1 MENNFDEVLNT
12 FSQLFSKNIEWMLC
26 SFNPKPPE
34 FYRHLNHKTKSVTTS
49 TYSSA
54 HKMLTF
60 QEIREKWKNGVFNK
74 DWNVCCRKISFNIRN
89 GIHEKKISASAFY
102 EESKIVTF
110 EDKSKESESG
120 QKSEVTSR
128 DKFKD
133 SEKDGQKVE
142 VTFEDEFKGSKKD
155 DQATFE
161 DGFRLKKS
169 ELNFNI
175 SVRLQMDSKK
185 LRNYDKVY
193 RKSTYG
199 LEVIFVFKT
208 CSMYFNP

>member
-1 MENNFDEVLNT
+1 MGFLIKIGMCV
-12 FSQLFSKNIEWMLC
+12 
-26 SFNPKPPE
+26 
-34 FYRHLNHKTKSVTTS
+34 
-49 TYSSA
+49 A
-54 HKMLTF
+54 
-60 QEIREKWKNGVFNK
+60 EK
-74 DWNVCCRKISFNIRN
+74 
-89 GIHEKKISASAFY
+89 SASISVMACFNVQRSYNY
-102 EESKIVTF
+102 EISSHSLKRKY
-110 EDKSKESESG
+110 KSKESESG

-161 DGFRLKKS
+161 DGSEGLEKNDHNNQSLFISIDWHDFRLKKS

-199 LEVIFVFKT
+199 LEVILSFKRVLKEIGLLIVNKVFPLFTYMQATFVNKVKFHWVEHDIEP
-208 CSMYFNP
+208 SYE

>member
-60 QEIREKWKNGVFNK
+60 QEIREKWKIGMCVA
-74 DWNVCCRKISFNIRN
+74 
-89 GIHEKKISASAFY
+89 EKSASISVMACFNVQRSYNY
-102 EESKIVTF
+102 EISSHSLKRKY
-110 EDKSKESESG
+110 KSKESESG

-161 DGFRLKKS
+161 DGS
-169 ELNFNI
+169 E
-175 SVRLQMDSKK
+175 
-185 LRNYDKVY
+185 
-193 RKSTYG
+193 G
-199 LEVIFVFKT
+199 LEKNDHNNQSLFI
-208 CSMYFNP
+208 SIDWHE